1 MDLETRQLINGT
13 EKNKKIIE
21 PLKSNNNIKKPSN
34 TFWSQI
40 KYINIFI
47 VPIVILVIII
57 KRINFSSFKLF
68 KQEKINIPKDL
79 SHYQNIQNNFCENI
93 GKVYNKEIEKNIM
106 LFNISLNGTNYEMF
120 IFKNNDYMS
129 EQIQLKKS
137 YEKDDTLNMLNA
149 LQYYAD
155 KHDYENDDIMIVD
168 MGANIG
174 WYTIFFGLFKYSVLS
189 FEPYP
194 ENYYILKKNYCRNN
208 RDFFGPE
215 STITIVNH
223 ALYTKEKRCG
233 YYQDIKSSR
242 KDMVLCDFSK
252 EDNFGIDYI
261 RMALINST
269 TLKDFIPL
277 INHKRI
283 TLLRLDLEFEGE
295 RAIKS
300 GKELITLYHV
310 PYIFIEFN
318 RQMLKIYEFKG
329 EDFLKFF
336 VNNGYQISLKGFLTT
351 EFISIADL
359 MKKKFKR
366 INLYLV
372 YIEP

>member
-106 LFNISLNGTNYEMF
+106 LFNISLNGTNFEMF

>member
-1 MDLETRQLINGT
+1 MDLESKQLIN
-13 EKNKKIIE
+13 ENKKQRKIIE
-21 PLKSNNNIKKPSN
+21 QNKINNNIKRPNN
-34 TFWSQI
+34 TFWSSI
-40 KYINIFI
+40 GFINIYI
-47 VPIVILVIII
+47 VPIVILIIVI
-57 KRINFSSFKLF
+57 KRINFSSFKF
-68 KQEKINIPKDL
+68 KSEKINIPKDL
-79 SHYQNIQNNFCENI
+79 SYYQNKQNNFCENI
-93 GKVYNKEIEKNIM
+93 GKVYNKQLEKNIM
-106 LFNISLNGTNYEMF
+106 LFNISLNGTNFEMF

-129 EQIQLKKS
+129 EQIQLKKY
-137 YEKDDTLNMLNA
+137 YEKDGTLNMLNA

-155 KHDYENDDIMIVD
+155 KHDYENDDIMIID

-174 WYTIFFGLFKYSVLS
+174 WYTIFFGLFKYSVLA

-223 ALYTKEKRCG
+223 ALYTKETRCG
-233 YYQDIKSSR
+233 YYQDIKSSI
-242 KDMVLCDFSK
+242 KDMVLCDFNK
-252 EDNFGIDYI
+252 EDNFGIDYV
-261 RMALINST
+261 RMSLINST
-269 TLKDFIPL
+269 RLKDFIPL
-277 INHKRI
+277 INNKRI

-295 RAIKS
+295 KAIKS

-310 PYIFIEFN
+310 PYVFIAFN
-318 RQMLKIYEFKG
+318 KKMFNIYETKA

-336 VNNGYQISLKGFLTT
+336 VNNGYQISLKGFLTK
-351 EFISIADL
+351 EFISIEDL
-359 MKKKFKR
+359 MKKKFKQ

>member
-1 MDLETRQLINGT
+1 MDLESKQLIN
-13 EKNKKIIE
+13 ENKKQRKIIE
-21 PLKSNNNIKKPSN
+21 QNKINNNIKRPNN
-34 TFWSQI
+34 TFWSSI
-40 KYINIFI
+40 GFINIYI
-47 VPIVILVIII
+47 VPIVILIIVI
-57 KRINFSSFKLF
+57 KRINFSSFKF
-68 KQEKINIPKDL
+68 KSEKINIPKDL
-79 SHYQNIQNNFCENI
+79 SYYQNKQNNFCENI
-93 GKVYNKEIEKNIM
+93 GKVYNKQLEKNIM
-106 LFNISLNGTNYEMF
+106 LFNISLNGTNFEMF

-129 EQIQLKKS
+129 EQIQLKKY
-137 YEKDDTLNMLNA
+137 YEKDGTLNMLNA

-155 KHDYENDDIMIVD
+155 KHDYENDDIMIID

-174 WYTIFFGLFKYSVLS
+174 WYTIFFGLFKYSVLA

-223 ALYTKEKRCG
+223 ALYTKETRCG
-233 YYQDIKSSR
+233 YYQDIKSSI
-242 KDMVLCDFSK
+242 KDMVLCDFNK
-252 EDNFGIDYI
+252 EDNFGIDYV
-261 RMALINST
+261 RMSLINST
-269 TLKDFIPL
+269 RLKDFIPL

-283 TLLRLDLEFEGE
+283 TLLRIDMEFEGE
-295 RAIKS
+295 KAIRS
-300 GKELITLYHV
+300 GKDLITLYHV
-310 PYIFIEFN
+310 PYVFIAFN
-318 RQMLKIYEFKG
+318 KKMFNIYETKA

-336 VNNGYQISLKGFLTT
+336 VNNGYQISLKGFLTK
-351 EFISIADL
+351 EFISIEDL

>member
-1 MDLETRQLINGT
+1 MDLESKQLIN
-13 EKNKKIIE
+13 ENKKSRKIIE
-21 PLKSNNNIKKPSN
+21 PLKNNNNIKKPPNIFS
-34 TFWSQI
+34 SI
-40 KYINIFI
+40 IGYINIFI
-47 VPIVILVIII
+47 VPIVILIIII
-57 KRINFSSFKLF
+57 KKMNFSYFKF
-68 KQEKINIPKDL
+68 KKEKIKIPKDL
-79 SHYQNIQNNFCENI
+79 SYYQNKQNNFCENI
-93 GKVYNKEIEKNIM
+93 GKLYDKEIENNLM
-106 LFNISLNGTNYEMF
+106 LFNISLNGTNFDMF

-137 YEKDDTLNMLNA
+137 YEKVGTLNMLNA

-155 KHDYENDDIMIVD
+155 KHDYENDDIMIID

-174 WYTIFFGLFKYSVLS
+174 WYTIFFGLFKYSVLA

-194 ENYYILKKNYCRNN
+194 ENYYVLKKNYCRNN

-215 STITIVNH
+215 STITIVNY
-223 ALYTKEKRCG
+223 ALYSKETRCG

-242 KDMVLCDFSK
+242 KDMVICDFSL
-252 EDNFGIDYI
+252 EDNFGIDYM

-269 TLKDFIPL
+269 RLKDFIPL

-283 TLLRLDLEFEGE
+283 TLLRIDMEFEGE
-295 RAIKS
+295 KAIRS
-300 GKELITLYHV
+300 GKDLITLYHV
-310 PYIFIEFN
+310 PYVFIEFN
-318 RQMLKIYEFKG
+318 KKMFSIHETKE

-336 VNNGYQISLKGFLTT
+336 VNNGYQISLKGFLAND
-351 EFISIADL
+351 FISIEDL

>member
-1 MDLETRQLINGT
+1 MDLESKQLIN
-13 EKNKKIIE
+13 ENKKQRKIIE
-21 PLKSNNNIKKPSN
+21 QNKINNNIKRPNN
-34 TFWSQI
+34 TFWSSI
-40 KYINIFI
+40 GFINIYI
-47 VPIVILVIII
+47 VPIVILIIVI
-57 KRINFSSFKLF
+57 KRINFSSFKF
-68 KQEKINIPKDL
+68 KSEKINIPKDL
-79 SHYQNIQNNFCENI
+79 SYYQNKQNNFCENS
-93 GKVYNKEIEKNIM
+93 GKVYNKELEKNIM
-106 LFNISLNGTNYEMF
+106 LFNISLNGTNFEMF

-129 EQIQLKKS
+129 EQIQLKKY
-137 YEKDDTLNMLNA
+137 YEKDGTLNMLNA

-155 KHDYENDDIMIVD
+155 KHDYENDDIMIID

-174 WYTIFFGLFKYSVLS
+174 WYTIFFGLFKYSVLA

-223 ALYTKEKRCG
+223 ALYTKETRCG
-233 YYQDIKSSR
+233 YYQDIKSSI
-242 KDMVLCDFSK
+242 KDMVLCDFNK
-252 EDNFGIDYI
+252 EDNFGIDYV
-261 RMALINST
+261 RMSLINST
-269 TLKDFIPL
+269 RLKDFIPL
-277 INHKRI
+277 INNKRI

-295 RAIKS
+295 KAIKS

-310 PYIFIEFN
+310 PYVFIAFN
-318 RQMLKIYEFKG
+318 KKMFNIYETKA

-336 VNNGYQISLKGFLTT
+336 VNHGYQISLKGFLTK
-351 EFISIADL
+351 EFISIEDL
-359 MKKKFKR
+359 MKKKFKQ

>member
-1 MDLETRQLINGT
+1 MDLESKQLIN
-13 EKNKKIIE
+13 ENKKQRKIIE
-21 PLKSNNNIKKPSN
+21 PNKINNNIKRPNN
-34 TFWSQI
+34 TFWSSI
-40 KYINIFI
+40 GFINIYI
-47 VPIVILVIII
+47 VPIVILIIVI
-57 KRINFSSFKLF
+57 KRINFSSFKF
-68 KQEKINIPKDL
+68 KSEKINIPKDL
-79 SHYQNIQNNFCENI
+79 SYYQNKQNNFCENI
-93 GKVYNKEIEKNIM
+93 GKVYNKELEKNIM
-106 LFNISLNGTNYEMF
+106 LFNISLNGTNFEMF

-129 EQIQLKKS
+129 EQIQLKKY
-137 YEKDDTLNMLNA
+137 YEKDGTLNMLNA

-155 KHDYENDDIMIVD
+155 KHDYENDDIMIID

-174 WYTIFFGLFKYSVLS
+174 WYTIFFGLFKYSVLA

-223 ALYTKEKRCG
+223 ALYTKETRCG
-233 YYQDIKSSR
+233 YYQDIKSSI
-242 KDMVLCDFSK
+242 KDMVLCDFNK

-261 RMALINST
+261 RMSLINST
-269 TLKDFIPL
+269 RLKDFIPL
-277 INHKRI
+277 INNKRI

-295 RAIKS
+295 KAIKS

-310 PYIFIEFN
+310 PYVFIAFN
-318 RQMLKIYEFKG
+318 KKMFNIYETKA

-336 VNNGYQISLKGFLTT
+336 VNNGYQMSLKGFLTK
-351 EFISIADL
+351 EFISIEDL
-359 MKKKFKR
+359 MKKKFKQ

>member
-1 MDLETRQLINGT
+1 MDLESKQLIN
-13 EKNKKIIE
+13 ENKKQRKIIE
-21 PLKSNNNIKKPSN
+21 PNKINNTIKRPNN
-34 TFWSQI
+34 TFWSSI
-40 KYINIFI
+40 GFINIYI
-47 VPIVILVIII
+47 VPIVILIIVI
-57 KRINFSSFKLF
+57 KRINFSSFKF
-68 KQEKINIPKDL
+68 KSEKINIPKDL
-79 SHYQNIQNNFCENI
+79 SYYQNKQNNFCENI
-93 GKVYNKEIEKNIM
+93 GKVYNKELEKNIM
-106 LFNISLNGTNYEMF
+106 LFNISLNGTNFEMF

-129 EQIQLKKS
+129 EQIQLKKY
-137 YEKDDTLNMLNA
+137 YEKDGTLNMLNA

-155 KHDYENDDIMIVD
+155 KHDYENDDIMIID

-174 WYTIFFGLFKYSVLS
+174 WYTIFFGLFKYSVLA

-223 ALYTKEKRCG
+223 ALYTKETRCG

-242 KDMVLCDFSK
+242 KDMVLCEFSK
-252 EDNFGIDYI
+252 EDNFGIDYV
-261 RMALINST
+261 RMSLINST
-269 TLKDFIPL
+269 RLKDFIPL
-277 INHKRI
+277 INNKRI

-295 RAIKS
+295 KAIKS

-310 PYIFIEFN
+310 PYVFIAFN
-318 RQMLKIYEFKG
+318 KKMFNIYETKA

-336 VNNGYQISLKGFLTT
+336 VNNGYLISLKGFLTK
-351 EFISIADL
+351 EFISIEDL
-359 MKKKFKR
+359 MKKKFKQ